1 MLHMKQKSIPSL
13 RIATV
18 PGPVIAVLL
27 FGACDKEEPPPPLPQ
42 PMETVAE
49 ASAPFVPSE
58 DGLLSEEQAR
68 NFVTAHRAMA
78 EVNAVY
84 LDSLVGAP
92 PETQRSINQAMDI
105 AREKVARRYGLNGY
119 AEYRWILEVAPRR
132 EENRAV
138 LERLQVTTIR

>member
-1 MLHMKQKSIPSL
+1 MKQTKTTTF
-13 RIATV
+13 RIAWLL
-18 PGPVIAVLL
+18 GPASAALL
-27 FGACDKEEPPPPLPQ
+27 LGACGKDEPPPPVHQ
-42 PMETVAE
+42 PVESIAE
-49 ASAPFVPSE
+49 VSTPFVPPE

-68 NFVTAHRAMA
+68 NFVSAHRAMA
-78 EVNAVY
+78 AVNAVY
-84 LDSLVGAP
+84 LDSLIGAT

-119 AEYRWILEVAPRR
+119 AEYRWILEVAPSR